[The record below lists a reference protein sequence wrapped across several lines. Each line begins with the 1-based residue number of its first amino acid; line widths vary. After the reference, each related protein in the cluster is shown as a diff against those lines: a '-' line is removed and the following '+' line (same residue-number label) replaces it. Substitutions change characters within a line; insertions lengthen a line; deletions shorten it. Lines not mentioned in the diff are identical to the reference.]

1 MDRLRFCV
9 KLLFSFFAASSS
21 CSCSFIADSL
31 EDSGSLLGSPKGR
44 SPHTLPYK
52 ERYAGVDTAIVRG
65 KHLYYTTVEFSPDY
79 YWQQDSLY
87 GRAEACL
94 ALYRDA
100 ECLQRIPCGDLVTYD
115 VDLHHLIDG
124 HLYTECI
131 RGANTVICRDGNELL
146 VIPERVRLHG
156 LVERDGVVYT
166 MSRPIDSNGFCLRRG
181 QDVMFRKDTG
191 VLFGSFQDASY
202 PETGALYMDAY
213 SVVFW
218 YGYGDELHL
227 VVDGMDQLQQD
238 VYGPFVDGKLYKSA
252 PYRMPKV
259 DDGVV
264 WHRGSIWAGEGY
276 CAHSGV
282 RYVSG
287 GTRSC
292 IYEFHY
298 LTVND
303 FGPPDAFT
311 YVSSAGM
318 AGIRYREDGVE
329 AVFLPYLI
337 SASSPFSEHDAFAE
351 GEDLSVEGSFRFI
364 SERCAILYGD
374 ELIVALSCNGRGECP
389 RIVRGDNSYVL
400 NINGFISSISIS
412 DN

>member
-44 SPHTLPYK
+44 SPHTLQYK

-115 VDLHHLIDG
+115 ADLHHLIDG

-156 LVERDGVVYT
+156 MASSILCPGRLT
-166 MSRPIDSNGFCLRRG
+166 R
-181 QDVMFRKDTG
+181 TG
-191 VLFGSFQDASY
+191 
-202 PETGALYMDAY
+202 
-213 SVVFW
+213 
-218 YGYGDELHL
+218 
-227 VVDGMDQLQQD
+227 
-238 VYGPFVDGKLYKSA
+238 
-252 PYRMPKV
+252 
-259 DDGVV
+259 
-264 WHRGSIWAGEGY
+264 
-276 CAHSGV
+276 
-282 RYVSG
+282 
-287 GTRSC
+287 
-292 IYEFHY
+292 
-298 LTVND
+298 
-303 FGPPDAFT
+303 
-311 YVSSAGM
+311 
-318 AGIRYREDGVE
+318 
-329 AVFLPYLI
+329 
-337 SASSPFSEHDAFAE
+337 SASDA
-351 GEDLSVEGSFRFI
+351 
-364 SERCAILYGD
+364 
-374 ELIVALSCNGRGECP
+374 
-389 RIVRGDNSYVL
+389 VRT
-400 NINGFISSISIS
+400 
-412 DN
+412 